1 MPWEILRRDSPSHP
15 GRLDVRV
22 IVDEDKVISMSRE
35 SLQMLEDGLWLIGVA
50 LRGEAQ
56 DGPLLTPNGLPVR

>member
-22 IVDEDKVISMSRE
+22 IVDEDKVSSMSRE
-35 SLQMLEDGLWLIGVA
+35 SLQMLEDDEAGVISPLGRASHLIQNQEH
-50 LRGEAQ
+50 LEP
-56 DGPLLTPNGLPVR
+56 DF